1 MVAIRG
7 VLGLILAFLG
17 RELNFAFAAGFA
29 AMIALRVLPLLPP
42 TWPAWG
48 PTAFLVAM
56 ALIAGII
63 PFINERTGYVVSGFL
78 AGGFFL
84 ADYFVPGFIGIPIL
98 PFLLGG
104 AVGGVIMGFLTEWAL
119 MAVSSLVGAIY
130 AMDMFTLQPT
140 LKLMLTGGLFLAGA
154 LAQVVMRRMQ
164 QK

>member
-1 MVAIRG
+1 MVTIRG

-17 RELNFAFAAGFA
+17 RELNFVFAAGFA

-48 PTAFLVAM
+48 PTAFIVTM
-56 ALIAGII
+56 AVIAGII

-84 ADYFVPGFIGIPIL
+84 ADYYVPNFIAIPIL
-98 PFLLGG
+98 PFIFGG
-104 AVGGVIMGFLTEWAL
+104 AVGGLIMGALTEWAL

-130 AMDMFTLQPT
+130 TMEMFTLQPT

-154 LAQVVMRRMQ
+154 LTQVVMRRMQ